1 MKNKIY
7 LSSVTDYD
15 LTCRVQVLNAVT
27 AQGDSSVIAI
37 MLSPKKQ
44 RQNKDAI

>member
-1 MKNKIY
+1 
-7 LSSVTDYD
+7 
-15 LTCRVQVLNAVT
+15 VT

-44 RQNKDAI
+44 RQNKALFKNE

>member
-1 MKNKIY
+1 
-7 LSSVTDYD
+7 
-15 LTCRVQVLNAVT
+15 VT

-44 RQNKDAI
+44 RQNKAFV